1 MASLKPSISKI
12 KFPRVL
18 ISILVV
24 PTLGLI
30 SCGGPSGPPPDA
42 PPPYSPSPFGG
53 SGIHATQNEN
63 RPVIPERVP
72 AGTEV
77 LTLEALGEVWVLVQ
91 DAQGIEL
98 QWKNLKEGE
107 QMPIAKNGPIS
118 ITCSNGNALR
128 ILGTKG
134 KSLAEPKQS
143 KGIAIIRLP

>member
-1 MASLKPSISKI
+1 
-12 KFPRVL
+12 V
-18 ISILVV
+18 
-24 PTLGLI
+24 LGLI

-42 PPPYSPSPFGG
+42 PPPYSPTPYGG
-53 SGIHATQNEN
+53 FDAQGKQNEN
-63 RPVIPERVP
+63 PPSAPKRFPS
-72 AGTEV
+72 GTDV